1 MIYKILISL
10 ISFIFVFGCASKQD
24 YNITKIDISTYKSI
38 IIDANDLLIDDQ
50 SENSIEYPFID
61 HLVLYNMKFYLN
73 EWTKNRIVPN
83 YKSHNQIKLTIKK
96 ANIKAFYLDSNNKI
110 EDIFVNKAA
119 KRVEIDVY
127 VIIEI
132 IDSNDKKLAY
142 LDLKAFKSKELAENI
157 SLNENDH
164 VIQNMINETLMDF
177 DKLAVAK
184 IKEIFSDYLS
194 I

>member
-73 EWTKNRIVPN
+73 EWINTRIVPN
-83 YKSHNQIKLTIKK
+83 HKSHN
-96 ANIKAFYLDSNNKI
+96 
-110 EDIFVNKAA
+110 
-119 KRVEIDVY
+119 
-127 VIIEI
+127 
-132 IDSNDKKLAY
+132 
-142 LDLKAFKSKELAENI
+142 
-157 SLNENDH
+157 H
-164 VIQNMINETLMDF
+164 
-177 DKLAVAK
+177 
-184 IKEIFSDYLS
+184 
-194 I
+194 